1 MKTTLKNILI
11 LLVLTLSFSCKP
23 TKEVHVKNELSHFA
37 GQGNVALLLSPEIN
51 SPGKN
56 TIESEAYADQNY
68 FLLQTETE
76 RFKDNAPFIEITN
89 SGQNERLWFTSSRA
103 DLQFYGKK
111 TTNKYQQIYFCERT
125 IDQGKTP
132 NEGWSEPVLF
142 SIETDNPYLED
153 FYRLFNQATKGAPT
167 IANNTL
173 IFSCDMIKDGMSS
186 EFKNL
191 WQIERKDG
199 VFGTPKPIPGLS
211 FDNTWESQP
220 SLSVNGKHLFFVSN
234 RQTDSNGAII
244 PSSDLNIY
252 YSFNQNGTW
261 TSPIAVDELNS
272 AYADITPHISAHFG
286 SIFFSSDRDGE
297 FKIYEAELKLDDIK
311 GGYKIGKQNI
321 TVFSHK
327 TIATTI
333 NHPIEV
339 EVNDG
344 NNPQYPFIYYN
355 PKNTKSAR
363 SIFWAANHPKGYG
376 SFDIMACEIPFEV
389 QLYAELVDVNPYPQ
403 IDGIIEPLIELSG
416 FGSQTV
422 QNAKAQLILYSGLNY
437 QLKGGSTANAQ
448 TGTYF
453 CNLHPSYIFI
463 GYSEPKEHT
472 AKNFNENNEVISGAI
487 INSMLT
493 TEFGYLPL
501 NDIVCDTIIYDTI
514 QITKAWE
521 RKPLCPGKLNI
532 EPTHRSISYF
542 QTGYWEVNTSENLRR
557 DLAALHDG
565 FEIENIYNPQGPIN
579 RTRSDYYVRGYEQP
593 MFAVNT
599 NDASSYSIAN
609 APWIELHPNNYYWGD
624 RPGFESR
631 LERRMQGRKDRI
643 AQYVNYAEKVDENLK
658 NLTDTIKLKY
668 INLLDL
674 HKDLKPKLLIEIFA
688 VSDQREASRSWYIGD
703 TVSYRGSEYNEYT
716 KKFNT
721 EMVKIV
727 PPKVNEN
734 TKTVTEVKTCTLE
747 LNADGD
753 NGTLLGIPGDKTDLN
768 TNLSRLR
775 AYYGYKEVL
784 KRLQTSDTFN
794 KYMAAGKVA
803 LPDNN
808 INYDDADIIIITR
821 GKRIDG
827 DVENPKN
834 PYPTAN
840 NPSGNG
846 YFDYDQ
852 IRRIEI
858 QSRLLLGKE
867 QKVEENYCCDPGK

>member
-1 MKTTLKNILI
+1 
-11 LLVLTLSFSCKP
+11 
-23 TKEVHVKNELSHFA
+23 
-37 GQGNVALLLSPEIN
+37 
-51 SPGKN
+51 
-56 TIESEAYADQNY
+56 
-68 FLLQTETE
+68 
-76 RFKDNAPFIEITN
+76 
-89 SGQNERLWFTSSRA
+89 
-103 DLQFYGKK
+103 
-111 TTNKYQQIYFCERT
+111 
-125 IDQGKTP
+125 
-132 NEGWSEPVLF
+132 
-142 SIETDNPYLED
+142 
-153 FYRLFNQATKGAPT
+153 
-167 IANNTL
+167 
-173 IFSCDMIKDGMSS
+173 
-186 EFKNL
+186 
-191 WQIERKDG
+191 
-199 VFGTPKPIPGLS
+199 
-211 FDNTWESQP
+211 
-220 SLSVNGKHLFFVSN
+220 
-234 RQTDSNGAII
+234 
-244 PSSDLNIY
+244 
-252 YSFNQNGTW
+252 
-261 TSPIAVDELNS
+261 
-272 AYADITPHISAHFG
+272 
-286 SIFFSSDRDGE
+286 
-297 FKIYEAELKLDDIK
+297 
-311 GGYKIGKQNI
+311 
-321 TVFSHK
+321 
-327 TIATTI
+327 
-333 NHPIEV
+333 
-339 EVNDG
+339 
-344 NNPQYPFIYYN
+344 
-355 PKNTKSAR
+355 
-363 SIFWAANHPKGYG
+363 
-376 SFDIMACEIPFEV
+376 
-389 QLYAELVDVNPYPQ
+389 
-403 IDGIIEPLIELSG
+403 
-416 FGSQTV
+416 SQTV
-422 QNAKAQLILYSGLNY
+422 QSAKAQLKLYSGLNY

-463 GYSEPKEHT
+463 GYAKPMEQK
-472 AKNFNENNEVISGAI
+472 AKNFNDNNEVISGAI

-493 TEFGYLPL
+493 TEFGNLPL
-501 NDIVCDTIIYDTI
+501 KGIVCDTIIYDTI

-565 FEIENIYNPQGPIN
+565 FEIENIYNPQGPIT

-593 MFAVNT
+593 MFEVNT

-643 AQYVNYAEKVDENLK
+643 AQYVDYAEKVDENLK

-753 NGTLLGIPGDKTDLN
+753 NGTLLGIPGDNTDLN

-794 KYMAAGKVA
+794 KYLAANKVA

-808 INYDDADIIIITR
+808 ISYDEADIIIITR

-827 DVENPKN
+827 DVENPKY
-834 PYPTAN
+834 PYPTA
-840 NPSGNG
+840 
-846 YFDYDQ
+846 
-852 IRRIEI
+852 
-858 QSRLLLGKE
+858 
-867 QKVEENYCCDPGK
+867 